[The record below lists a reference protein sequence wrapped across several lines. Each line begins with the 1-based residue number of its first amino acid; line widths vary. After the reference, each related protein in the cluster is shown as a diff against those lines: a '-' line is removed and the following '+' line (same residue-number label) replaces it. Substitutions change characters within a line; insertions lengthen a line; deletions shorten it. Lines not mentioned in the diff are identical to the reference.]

1 MADQTP
7 YRVPP
12 GFGDDGRALRSN
24 LQGSPY
30 RKDYGPKGCAGIVL
44 APVVLVVALL
54 LPGRKRR

>member
-1 MADQTP
+1 MTNERP

-24 LQGSPY
+24 LSGGN

-44 APVVLVVALL
+44 APVVLVATLL
-54 LPGRKRR
+54 LRGGRR

>member
-24 LQGSPY
+24 LSGGN
-30 RKDYGPKGCAGIVL
+30 RKDYGPKGCVGIVL
-44 APVVLVVALL
+44 APVVLVALL
-54 LPGRKRR
+54 LRGGRR

>member
-1 MADQTP
+1 MTERDRSATQGMRAD
-7 YRVPP
+7 
-12 GFGDDGRALRSN
+12 

-44 APVVLVVALL
+44 APVLLVAMAL

>member
-1 MADQTP
+1 MADQAP

-24 LQGSPY
+24 LSGGN

-44 APVVLVVALL
+44 APVVLVAALL
-54 LPGRKRR
+54 LRGGRR

>member
-1 MADQTP
+1 MADQAP

-24 LQGSPY
+24 LSGGN

-44 APVVLVVALL
+44 APVVLVAMALWRG
-54 LPGRKRR
+54 GRNA